1 MYIDPVAESDSQV
14 SVPGRAV
21 VALKDPPTDR
31 PRGSVLPCP
40 ACGQAVDALRAPR
53 VLLFEDG
60 FRFLCSEEC
69 REQYIR
75 GQRSEALRR
84 PVLQPAPL
92 RTSAGGIASPVA
104 VAPSTLSAAMMRRLM
119 TVGAACVVLS
129 AVAGIF
135 GRHAPMAIASAIMTG
150 AAALCALWAS
160 SPSRGEVGLL
170 VWALGPLGAA
180 GAGLGAAEAI
190 MNGGRSWLSLEG
202 ATLAA
207 AAMLARA
214 WFDADA
220 RQPIA
225 DAVNSLSRELPSC
238 VFRPAQSAT
247 DPLAFEPDPI
257 DIGGVRT
264 GEDVIIHEGDVVPV
278 DGVVQAGD
286 AQVSPYADAR
296 TVVRR
301 HSGDPILAGARV
313 VSGVVRVLATR
324 VGDDRAVAR
333 VARFGDGARL
343 GGARIA
349 FLADVITRWGGLAT
363 LALAWLV
370 FWLADEDGLASPAY
384 AASAVLLA
392 APLLALKRAAQSPL
406 VAGAAAAG
414 ARGIVFRDAESMELA
429 GRVAI
434 AALSPQG
441 TLTEGQP
448 EVVELH
454 PVGTTDVDALVAL
467 AAGAE
472 VAADDPVARA
482 ILNHARAKR
491 IAPAAVRRV
500 TLVPGLGVTA
510 VTAAGEPLVIGS
522 RRLLLSEGVGVALAD
537 AEAAQV
543 EANGRIAVFIALGGR
558 VRGFFTLQDN
568 PRQGARAAVQRLF
581 DLDIEVVLLTGNPR
595 ATIKTLASALDIAH
609 VKAELLPE
617 ERGHA
622 VSNLRDA
629 GRKVAVLGRP
639 GEDNAALAAADVAI
653 TLGAAGAS
661 GAERAISLV
670 GHDLR
675 DAAAALWIARAAR
688 DATIQSIRLAALC
701 FAVVV
706 TAAASGLI
714 VPGLAA
720 TATVAVDAYAVRAGA
735 RLLRRIALRLPAL
748 T

>member
-1 MYIDPVAESDSQV
+1 MYMGPVDDADTGTN
-14 SVPGRAV
+14 PAPRV
-21 VALKDPPTDR
+21 VIPLTEPPTNR

-40 ACGQAVDALRAPR
+40 ACGEAVDALRAPR
-53 VLLFEDG
+53 VILFEDG
-60 FRFLCSEEC
+60 FRFLCSERC

-84 PVLQPAPL
+84 PITPPVAL
-92 RTSAGGIASPVA
+92 RTSAGGIPSPVA
-104 VAPSTLSAAMMRRLM
+104 VAPPTLTPAVLRRLM
-119 TVGAACVVLS
+119 LAGGTCVALS
-129 AVAGIF
+129 ALAGIF
-135 GRHAPMAIASAIMTG
+135 GRHPSMAIASAVMT
-150 AAALCALWAS
+150 AAASLFALWAS
-160 SPSRGEVGLL
+160 SPSRKDVGAL
-170 VWALGPLGAA
+170 VWALGPIGAA
-180 GAGLGAAEAI
+180 GAGFGATEAI

-214 WFDADA
+214 WFDAEA

-225 DAVNSLSRELPSC
+225 DAVNALSADLPTC
-238 VFRPAQSAT
+238 AFRPAASAT
-247 DPLAFEPDPI
+247 DPLAFEQEAI
-257 DIGGVRT
+257 DIARVRT
-264 GEDVIIHEGDVVPV
+264 GEDVIVHEGDVVPV

-286 AQVSPYADAR
+286 AQVLPFLDAQ
-296 TVVRR
+296 TSVRR
-301 HSGDPILAGARV
+301 HTGDAILAGARIV
-313 VSGVVRVLATR
+313 TGTVRMLATR
-324 VGDDRAVAR
+324 VGDDRAVTR
-333 VARFGDGARL
+333 VARFGDGSRL
-343 GGARIA
+343 GRARVA
-349 FLADVITRWGGLAT
+349 FFADVVTRWGGVAT
-363 LALAWLV
+363 LAVAAIV

-392 APLLALKRAAQSPL
+392 APLLALKRAAESPL

-414 ARGIVFRDAESMELA
+414 ARGIVYRDAESMEAA

-434 AALSPQG
+434 AALSPHG

-454 PVGTTDVDALVAL
+454 PVGTTHVDELIAL

-472 VAADDPVARA
+472 SAADDPIARA
-482 ILNHARAKR
+482 ILKYARAKR
-491 IAPAAVRRV
+491 VDPAGVRRITMV
-500 TLVPGLGVTA
+500 AGLGVTA
-510 VTAAGEPLVIGS
+510 VTPAGEALVVGS

-537 AEAAQV
+537 AEAGQV
-543 EANGRIAVFIALGGR
+543 EANGRIAVFIAVGGR
-558 VRGFFTLQDN
+558 VRGFLTLQDN

-581 DLDIEVVLLTGNPR
+581 DIYIEVVLLTGNPR
-595 ATIKTLASALDIAH
+595 STIKTLATTLDIAH

-617 ERGHA
+617 ERGLA

-639 GEDNAALAAADVAI
+639 GDDNAALAAADVAI
-653 TLGAAGAS
+653 TLGAAGGS

-688 DATIQSIRLAALC
+688 DATTQSIRIAALS

-720 TATVAVDAYAVRAGA
+720 TVTVAVDAYAVRAGA

-748 T
+748 N

>member
-1 MYIDPVAESDSQV
+1 MYTGPVPDRVLITLTE
-14 SVPGRAV
+14 
-21 VALKDPPTDR
+21 PPADR

-40 ACGQAVDALRAPR
+40 ACGVAVDTLRASR

-60 FRFLCSEEC
+60 FRFLCSEAC
-69 REQYIR
+69 RAQYIL

-84 PVLQPAPL
+84 PAPAPVPL
-92 RTSAGGIASPVA
+92 RTSAGGTPSPIA
-104 VAPSTLSAAMMRRLM
+104 VAPSTLSPTTMRRLM
-119 TVGAACVVLS
+119 IAGASCVVLS
-129 AVAGIF
+129 AASGIF
-135 GRHAPMAIASAIMTG
+135 GRYPSMAITSAVMT
-150 AAALCALWAS
+150 ALAALFALWAS
-160 SPSRGEVGLL
+160 SPSRTDVGVL
-170 VWALGPLGAA
+170 VWAIGPIGAV
-180 GAGLGAAEAI
+180 GAGFGAAEAI
-190 MNGGRSWLSLEG
+190 ANGGRSWLSVEG

-214 WFDADA
+214 WFDAAA
-220 RQPIA
+220 RKPIA
-225 DAVNSLSRELPSC
+225 DAVNALSRDLPGC
-238 VFRPAQSAT
+238 VFRPAYGAT
-247 DPLAFEPDPI
+247 DPLAFEQDPI
-257 DIGGVRT
+257 DIGRIRT
-264 GEDVIIHEGDVVPV
+264 GEDVIVHEGDVVPV

-286 AQVSPYADAR
+286 AQVIPYPDAQ
-296 TVVRR
+296 TSVRR
-301 HSGDPILAGARV
+301 HAGDAILAGARIV
-313 VSGVVRVLATR
+313 TGVVRMLATR

-343 GGARIA
+343 GRARVA
-349 FLADVITRWGGLAT
+349 FIADVITRWGGVAT
-363 LALAWLV
+363 LALAALV

-429 GRVAI
+429 GRVAV
-434 AALSPQG
+434 AALSPHG

-454 PVGTTDVDALVAL
+454 PVGATDVDALVAL

-472 VAADDPVARA
+472 ETSDDPIARA
-482 ILNHARAKR
+482 ILKHARAKR
-491 IAPAAVRRV
+491 VPPAAVRRI

-510 VTAAGEPLVIGS
+510 VTPTGEPLVIGS

-537 AEAAQV
+537 AEAARV
-543 EANGRIAVFIALGGR
+543 EANGRIAVFIAVAGR

-595 ATIKTLASALDIAH
+595 ATIKTLAAGLDIGH

-653 TLGAAGAS
+653 TLGAAGGS

-688 DATIQSIRLAALC
+688 DATGQSIRLAALC

-720 TATVAVDAYAVRAGA
+720 TVTVAVDAYAVRAGA